1 MKSQGDRLWDRR
13 RGPEGARRGGPG
25 RGPQPQELQP
35 RNTSP
40 AGSATPARTQKAART
55 PRRFARDPRGGRCPG
70 EGGRGSPAVSREG
83 VGAVGRAVGTQAGR
97 RGRQSAA
104 VRAERSRRLPCVPSV
119 QVQRSGLWAGSQ
131 TGCEA
136 TSSRPPAV
144 PDATRTGFRTRRKCR
159 GKNQVPA
166 PRLLGGPCRR
176 HKGLKQ
182 RLAPLFRR
190 TRGKGWG
197 QGASRVRLL
206 SPAPCAHPS
215 CLTPGSAR
223 EGRWSGPRPP

>member
-1 MKSQGDRLWDRR
+1 MTRVGD
-13 RGPEGARRGGPG
+13 GARERG
-25 RGPQPQELQP
+25 
-35 RNTSP
+35 
-40 AGSATPARTQKAART
+40 AA
-55 PRRFARDPRGGRCPG
+55 
-70 EGGRGSPAVSREG
+70 GSPAVSREG

-206 SPAPCAHPS
+206 PPAPCAQPS